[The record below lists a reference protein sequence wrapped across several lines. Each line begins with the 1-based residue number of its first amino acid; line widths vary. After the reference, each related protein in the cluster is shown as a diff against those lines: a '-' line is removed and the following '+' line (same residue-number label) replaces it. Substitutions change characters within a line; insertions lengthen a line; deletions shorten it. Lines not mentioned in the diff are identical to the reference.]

1 MMMAMKMII
10 LSRASNDD
18 LMLTMSN
25 MAYIIRMYFFDN
37 KYWRWWWSYQ
47 TYYLSLYLG
56 RTEPARGENGEGDG
70 QDTQTGVIPQ
80 GNGPKY

>member
-1 MMMAMKMII
+1 
-10 LSRASNDD
+10 
-18 LMLTMSN
+18 
-25 MAYIIRMYFFDN
+25 MAYIIRMLFYDN
-37 KYWRWWWSYQ
+37 KYWGRWWIWRWFRSYQ

-56 RTEPARGENGEGDG
+56 RAEPARGENGEGDG